1 MERPTLDKRLLF
13 FCLVV
18 GIFATIVI
26 HGAEAKGGGGVGGIA
41 GTINEAFD
49 SHARKGSAIS
59 SAKSTYKYRAGGYH
73 GGGTYG
79 RGVVDENLPLWKL
92 LLIILAVCL
101 MVFCILL
108 LCYCIRASQE
118 PDERQAKVTEYLKH
132 QEEQRKSGFPVN
144 PQPIIYPNSNGEPAK
159 VPVAPPLSP
168 GQVASDATFFP
179 PAMESLSTTS
189 TLLPPEAPTPSSSN
203 ADTPA
208 PIGFYIPPEIQQVYT
223 SEDVQAQS
231 DSQQQPLEKY

>member
-1 MERPTLDKRLLF
+1 MARQPLLDKKFLF

-18 GIFATIVI
+18 
-26 HGAEAKGGGGVGGIA
+26 E
-41 GTINEAFD
+41 
-49 SHARKGSAIS
+49 
-59 SAKSTYKYRAGGYH
+59 YRAGGYH

-79 RGVVDENLPLWKL
+79 RGVVDENLPWWKL
-92 LLIILAVCL
+92 LLIIMAVCL

-132 QEEQRKSGFPVN
+132 QEEQLKGGFPII
-144 PQPIIYPNSNGEPAK
+144 PQPILYPSSNGQPG
-159 VPVAPPLSP
+159 VAPKSP
-168 GQVASDATFFP
+168 ARVPETTFFP

-189 TLLPPEAPTPSSSN
+189 TLLPPEAPTPSSSTSE
-203 ADTPA
+203 TPA

-223 SEDVQAQS
+223 SEEVQQAASVIQE
-231 DSQQQPLEKY
+231 QPLEKY